1 VNAEDNI
8 FSWLVVEVEL
18 IGNIIVKLIGAE
30 LDRPASLTFLEIRSE
45 LGQIAFQNAV
55 YFCSQH

>member
-1 VNAEDNI
+1 MNAEDNL

-18 IGNIIVKLIGAE
+18 IGDIIVKLIGAE

-45 LGQIAFQNAV
+45 LG
-55 YFCSQH
+55 